1 MSDDVEYS
9 VTYVDDRPEEAKYL
23 RREGEV
29 KITYA
34 NGDTFEGTIG
44 PDLLKHGEGK
54 YTWNQRDA
62 EGELSVLATFEGT
75 YVNGSKNGLG
85 KMMFANGDVYHGEW
99 KADKMTGEGSFM
111 YANGDIF
118 SGRFESGIRSGKDT
132 YEFAADKSLF
142 VGEWADNTI
151 TNGKWV
157 FKDGGSY
164 VGRFEDGNPIGNCM
178 IKFPSGLQQDGEYV
192 KAQATNDAGEEVA
205 VHKFVGGMIVKVR

>member
-1 MSDDVEYS
+1 MSDEGVL
-9 VTYVDDRPEEAKYL
+9 YVDDRPEDEKYL

-44 PDLLKHGEGK
+44 ADRLKHGTGK
-54 YTWNQRDA
+54 YTWNKRDDD
-62 EGELSVLATFEGT
+62 GESTFEGT

-85 KMMFANGDVYHGEW
+85 KMTFANEDVYHGEW
-99 KADKMTGEGSFM
+99 KADKMTGEGSYM

-118 SGRFESGIRSGKDT
+118 SGKFESGIRSGKGT

-151 TNGKWV
+151 TDGKWV

-164 VGRFEDGNPIGNCM
+164 VGRFENGNPIGNCM
-178 IKFPSGLQQDGEYV
+178 LKFPSGLQQDGEYI
-192 KAQATNDAGEEVA
+192 KGQGTNDTGDEVA
-205 VHKFVGGMIVKVR
+205 VHKFVGGTIVKVR